1 MEMRN
6 GITKTASIYP
16 SNFTGRQGT
25 TKIPTSC
32 RSPAQFLSLL
42 FTDAILEQF
51 VTETNS
57 YGKNNPSTYML
68 NENNAVTLQEM
79 KKFFAFVLYM
89 GLVQLP
95 SRDMFWQHDIF
106 GSSFVKRCFTRRRF
120 YTISTNLHWRDV
132 SNIPDTEKAQ
142 RNKVDGFWSVD
153 DFFEALADNFM
164 AYYTCGQLIN
174 IDEMCIFF
182 KGRHKCKCYNPSKP
196 NKWHLKALCLNDS
209 ETGYLFNFFT
219 YRGCDEERPPGMPA
233 TVWPV
238 VKLTEPSV
246 LHGLGHVV
254 ATDNWYTS
262 LGTVAELSKEPKRM
276 HTIGTV
282 RTNKKGLPKQ
292 GIFPAKGK
300 QVKKQG
306 EFACHKLAN
315 KEVYFVSWMDNKPVH
330 LLMTWEPY
338 SSSVGRVEKGK
349 KDGYVRKTIPI
360 PTAVQA
366 YNASM
371 GGTDK
376 FDQFSSYYDDRLRTV
391 SWKHRLFAHFFRAA
405 CINAHILFN
414 IKTGQKLSLLKFIQG
429 VGRMGWRRIPSNV

>member
-1 MEMRN
+1 
-6 GITKTASIYP
+6 
-16 SNFTGRQGT
+16 
-25 TKIPTSC
+25 
-32 RSPAQFLSLL
+32 
-42 FTDAILEQF
+42 
-51 VTETNS
+51 
-57 YGKNNPSTYML
+57 
-68 NENNAVTLQEM
+68 
-79 KKFFAFVLYM
+79 
-89 GLVQLP
+89 
-95 SRDMFWQHDIF
+95 
-106 GSSFVKRCFTRRRF
+106 
-120 YTISTNLHWRDV
+120 
-132 SNIPDTEKAQ
+132 
-142 RNKVDGFWSVD
+142 
-153 DFFEALADNFM
+153 
-164 AYYTCGQLIN
+164 
-174 IDEMCIFF
+174 
-182 KGRHKCKCYNPSKP
+182 
-196 NKWHLKALCLNDS
+196 
-209 ETGYLFNFFT
+209 
-219 YRGCDEERPPGMPA
+219 MPA

-376 FDQFSSYYDDRLRTV
+376 FDKFSSYYDDRLRTV
-391 SWKHRLFAHFFRAA
+391 SWKHRLFAHFSRAA

-414 IKTGQKLSLLKFIQG
+414 IKTGQILSFLKFIQG
-429 VGRMGWRRIPSNV
+429 FIAEWAGDVSLAMFDSDSEDDEEYWKPSKPRYHHKKQWEADTNLRLCGVHVPLKFPTPRKTDANGKLKDRRKACNLCNSKTPFICHQCGAALCIGEKYSESCWTRFHTEETWSS